1 METAMEMAKPM
12 ENVYVTRREFEE
24 YQRRL
29 EDKKTA
35 WDNDLVE
42 VKTEVKE
49 LRELTTS
56 VSQIAQSVKAMVKEQ
71 ERMAKEQERQGERL
85 GKIENRS
92 GELLWKIVVY
102 LLTAGVGFIFAVLLR
117 RAGIF

>member
-1 METAMEMAKPM
+1 MGIAMEVEAPM

-29 EDKKTA
+29 EDKKAA
-35 WDNDLVE
+35 WDADLAE
-42 VKTEVKE
+42 LKKEIKE

-92 GELLWKIVVY
+92 GELLWKIVGY
-102 LLTAGVGFIFAVLLR
+102 LLTAGVGFVLAALLR